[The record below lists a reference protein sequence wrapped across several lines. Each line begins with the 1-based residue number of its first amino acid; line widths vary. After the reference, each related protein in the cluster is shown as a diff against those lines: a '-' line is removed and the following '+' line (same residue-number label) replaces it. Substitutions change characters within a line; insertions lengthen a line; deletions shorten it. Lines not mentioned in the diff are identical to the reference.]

1 MEISREVNE
10 IILKSYDFAKS
21 NKDEFITAEHLLY
34 GITFE
39 DRFINALEELNYN
52 AIDLRKKL
60 DEYISEY
67 IEEGNTDSPV
77 ESYSFQQAII
87 KASEQ
92 AIFSSKKSITM
103 EHLISAIYDLENSY
117 ASFYLQEEGIEKR
130 DLLYKLCHENYN
142 NDDYISEGLIS
153 EENEEIDNEI
163 NVNNKKDLIKTLTV
177 NLNEQVKGENSDP
190 LIGREEILERT
201 IQILCRRTKNNPI
214 HVGEPGVGKTAITL
228 GLARL
233 INSGNVPEKLKNAEI
248 FSLDIGAALA
258 GTKYRG
264 DFEERIKKVLNE
276 IELHENPIVYID
288 EIHNIVGAGA
298 IDGGALDTSNLLKPY
313 LVGGKVKFIGA
324 TTFDEYKKYFEKDKA
339 LSRRFQTIEVKETSI
354 EETIKIINGLKS
366 NYESYHNVKYTNNAI
381 KIAVELSSKYI
392 NDRFLPDKA
401 IDIIDEAGA
410 YASMNRSDLNEV
422 LIDEKVIED
431 VISRICH
438 IPKNT
443 VEKDEVSSLK
453 DLEKNLEGNI
463 FGQDK
468 VIHEVVRCIKISRA
482 GLNNENKPIS
492 SLLFVGPTGVGKTE
506 VAKTLAN
513 SLGVKLIRFDMS
525 EYAEKHAAAK
535 LIGAPPGYV
544 GYEEGGLLTDTIRKN
559 PYCVLLLDEV
569 EKAHPDILNVLLQV
583 MDYAT
588 LSDNQ
593 GRKADFRNVI
603 LIMTSN
609 AGAKDIGKSVI
620 GFGERVI
627 QGEAIMEEVKKF
639 FTPEFRNRLDKIV
652 VFNHLNKEM
661 ALNIARRELNKFN
674 EQLLKKNVK
683 ITFDE
688 ECVKFIAKNG
698 TSQEYGAREIIR
710 IINQEIK
717 PMLVDEILFGK
728 LSNGGEIAVTNVDG
742 KFIYS

>member
-21 NKDEFITAEHLLY
+21 NKDEFVTAEHLLY
-34 GITFE
+34 GVTFE
-39 DRFINALEELNYN
+39 DRFINALGELNGN

-60 DEYISEY
+60 CEYISEY

-87 KASEQ
+87 LASEQ
-92 AIFSSKKSITM
+92 AVFSSQKSITM
-103 EHLISAIYDLENSY
+103 EHLVSAIYDLENSY
-117 ASFYLQEEGIEKR
+117 ASYYLQEEGIEKR
-130 DLLYKLCHENYN
+130 DLLYKLCHENYDG
-142 NDDYISEGLIS
+142 DDYIHEGLIS
-153 EENEEIDNEI
+153 EENEEIDDDANI
-163 NVNNKKDLIKTLTV
+163 NNKKDLINTLTV

-190 LIGREEILERT
+190 LIGREDVLERT

-228 GLARL
+228 GLASL
-233 INSGNVPEKLKNAEI
+233 INSGNVPEKLKNAEV

-354 EETIKIINGLKS
+354 DETIKILNGLKS

-381 KIAVELSSKYI
+381 KVAVELSSKYI

-410 YASMNRSDLNEV
+410 YSSMNRGDLNEV
-422 LIDEKVIED
+422 IVDEKVIEE

-443 VEKDEVSSLK
+443 VEKDEVSSLM
-453 DLEKNLEGNI
+453 DLEKNLEDNI

-468 VIHEVVRCIKISRA
+468 AIHEVVRCIKISRA

-593 GRKADFRNVI
+593 GRKADFRNVV

-620 GFGERVI
+620 GFGERII

-661 ALNIARRELNKFN
+661 ALNITRRELYKFN

-683 ITFDE
+683 VNFDE
-688 ECVKFIAKNG
+688 ECIKFIAKNG
-698 TSQEYGAREIIR
+698 TSQEYGAREILR

-728 LSNGGEIAVTNVDG
+728 LSDGGEVAVSVIED